1 MLLNPISSL
10 TSRSQGSEHS
20 RVAKATQDFEAL
32 LLTSLLAPLEKSF
45 SAVPGESSAP
55 AGSEDYGYMGVQ
67 ALASSPPPSLEVGP
81 SSPSP
86 GDDDFYTPGQWVF
99 QNGEWVWQ
107 PGQSGA
113 QVGRWKW
120 LAGGAGFERAVEK
133 C

>member
-45 SAVPGESSAP
+45 SAVSGESSAP

-67 ALASSPPPSLEVGP
+67 ALAS
-81 SSPSP
+81 
-86 GDDDFYTPGQWVF
+86 
-99 QNGEWVWQ
+99 
-107 PGQSGA
+107 A
-113 QVGRWKW
+113 
-120 LAGGAGFERAVEK
+120 LAGTGGIGIARLVLRQLKSTEVAEGSSANPSRISAGTSGHR
-133 C
+133 